1 MAKQPSSIPYPGE
14 DSVMHDLDR
23 TQLEYSPE
31 LENYE
36 FEQYE
41 YGEAEWNTE
50 TGVFSEAETM
60 ELAAELL
67 EVSSEAE
74 LEQFLGSLI
83 KKAGQAAGQFIKSPV
98 GQQLGGLL
106 KGAAKKAL
114 PMLGSAVG
122 GYFGGAGGAKIGGQ
136 LASTAGQIFGL
147 ELEGLSLE
155 DQEYEAAKSFVQFAG
170 EAAKNAA
177 TAPQNAHPKA
187 IAQQAAT
194 TAARQLAP
202 GLLTATSPAKT
213 TANSK
218 NCVCGRPHTA
228 TTRRFASEQ
237 QLSASTSPATATTIA
252 ATATGKTCPTCGR
265 GSSSGRWYRE
275 GNKIIL
281 VGA

>member
-1 MAKQPSSIPYPGE
+1 
-14 DSVMHDLDR
+14 MHDIDR

-41 YGEAEWNTE
+41 YGETEWGAE

-74 LEQFLGSLI
+74 LDRFLGDLI

-114 PMLGSAVG
+114 PMVGSAVG
-122 GYFGGAGGAKIGGQ
+122 GYFGGDTGAKIGSQ
-136 LASTAGQIFGL
+136 VASTAGRIFGL
-147 ELEGLSLE
+147 ELEGLSME
-155 DQEYEAAKSFVQFAG
+155 DQEFEAAKSFVQFAG

-177 TAPQNAHPKA
+177 IRTTGSQSESGCPTGGDDRSATTCSGPARRNISCQRLQLRVNLARLAVVVPAAAGTA
-187 IAQQAAT
+187 AAT
-194 TAARQLAP
+194 RLCWWEPEPSWPPYPTPHGCLSRKLAP
-202 GLLTATSPAKT
+202 CSPVWK
-213 TANSK
+213 
-218 NCVCGRPHTA
+218 
-228 TTRRFASEQ
+228 
-237 QLSASTSPATATTIA
+237 
-252 ATATGKTCPTCGR
+252 
-265 GSSSGRWYRE
+265 GSSRSRCMKPCCRRQTSCRQRKPASNG
-275 GNKIIL
+275 I
-281 VGA
+281 

>member
-1 MAKQPSSIPYPGE
+1 
-14 DSVMHDLDR
+14 MHDLDR

-36 FEQYE
+36 YEQYE
-41 YGEAEWNTE
+41 YGESEWNTE

-74 LEQFLGSLI
+74 LEQFLGGLI
-83 KKAGQAAGQFIKSPV
+83 KKAGQAAGRFIKSPV

-106 KGAAKKAL
+106 KGAAKQAL

-122 GYFGGAGGAKIGGQ
+122 GYFGGDSGAKIGGQ
-136 LASTAGQIFGL
+136 LASSAGQIFGL

-155 DQEYEAAKSFVQFAG
+155 DQEYETAKSFVKFAG

-177 TAPQNAHPKA
+177 TAPQTGHPKK

-194 TAARQLAP
+194 TAARQHAP
-202 GLLTATSPAKT
+202 GLLTRTPTAKAATD
-213 TANSK
+213 SK
-218 NCVCGRPHTA
+218 VCPTCGRPYTA
-228 TTRRFASEQ
+228 TTRRVASEAF
-237 QLSASTSPATATTIA
+237 ASTSPATTINTNTSA
-252 ATATGKTCPTCGR
+252 AVATGKSCPTCGR
-265 GSSSGRWYRE
+265 GSGSSGRWYRE

>member
-1 MAKQPSSIPYPGE
+1 
-14 DSVMHDLDR
+14 MHDIDR

-36 FEQYE
+36 YEQYE
-41 YGEAEWNTE
+41 YGETGWGAE

-60 ELAAELL
+60 ALAAELL

-74 LEQFLGSLI
+74 LDRFLGDLI

-114 PMLGSAVG
+114 PMVGSAVG
-122 GYFGGAGGAKIGGQ
+122 GYFGGDTGAKIGSQ
-136 LASTAGQIFGL
+136 VASTAGRIFGL
-147 ELEGLSLE
+147 ELEGLSQE
-155 DQEYEAAKSFVQFAG
+155 DQEFEAAKSFVQFAG

-177 TAPQNAHPKA
+177 SAPPSANPKA

-202 GLLTATSPAKT
+202 GFLAGT
-213 TANSK
+213 TAS
-218 NCVCGRPHTA
+218 
-228 TTRRFASEQ
+228 S
-237 QLSASTSPATATTIA
+237 A
-252 ATATGKTCPTCGR
+252 ATAGKSCPACGR
-265 GSSSGRWYRE
+265 GSSGRWFRR
-275 GNKIIL
+275 GNKIVL
-281 VGA
+281 LGA

>member
-1 MAKQPSSIPYPGE
+1 
-14 DSVMHDLDR
+14 MHDLDR

-36 FEQYE
+36 YEQYE
-41 YGEAEWNTE
+41 YGESEWNTE

-60 ELAAELL
+60 QLAAELL

-74 LEQFLGSLI
+74 LEQFLGNLI
-83 KKAGQAAGQFIKSPV
+83 KKAGQVAGKFIKSPV

-114 PMLGSAVG
+114 PMVGSAIG
-122 GYFGGAGGAKIGGQ
+122 GYFGGDSGSKIGGQ

-177 TAPQNAHPKA
+177 TAPQTANPKT

-194 TAARQLAP
+194 TAARQFAP
-202 GLLTATSPAKT
+202 GLLASTSPAKT
-213 TANSK
+213 VIDSK
-218 NCVCGRPHTA
+218 P
-228 TTRRFASEQ
+228 
-237 QLSASTSPATATTIA
+237 
-252 ATATGKTCPTCGR
+252 CPTCGR
-265 GSSSGRWYRE
+265 PYSVTRRVVSEPLANISSATASNVGKTSTASGLGASGRWYRQ
-275 GNKIIL
+275 GNKVIL

>member
-1 MAKQPSSIPYPGE
+1 
-14 DSVMHDLDR
+14 MHDLDR

-36 FEQYE
+36 YEQYE
-41 YGEAEWNTE
+41 YGETEWNTE
-50 TGVFSEAETM
+50 AGVFNEAEAM
-60 ELAAELL
+60 ELATELL

-74 LEQFLGSLI
+74 LDQFLGSLI
-83 KKAGQAAGQFIKSPV
+83 KKAGQAAGKFIRSPV

-114 PMLGSAVG
+114 PMVGSAIG
-122 GYFGGAGGAKIGGQ
+122 GYFGGESGSKIGSQ
-136 LASTAGQIFGL
+136 VASTAGRVFGL

-177 TAPQNAHPKA
+177 TAPQTAHPKT

-194 TAARQLAP
+194 AAARQLAP
-202 GLLTATSPAKT
+202 GLLTNT
-213 TANSK
+213 TVTKA
-218 NCVCGRPHTA
+218 VT
-228 TTRRFASEQ
+228 E
-237 QLSASTSPATATTIA
+237 
-252 ATATGKTCPTCGR
+252 GKPCPTCGR
-265 GSSSGRWYRE
+265 PYSAATRRTGTSSATATTAGKTCSCGLGASGRWYRKD
-275 GNKIIL
+275 NKIIL